1 MSRVVWLN
9 LKLNSIHRVLY
20 EDCHNTK
27 QASTQCISPLILNF
41 QVHPPVKWTFVMDTI
56 VFSVFTLCAIAL
68 WLNDN
73 QNWASSLIFLI
84 VLLQLPTTIVRMI
97 FFVKFLFASELWTNY
112 FSSIIQINRISLQLL
127 NCASCISWGGFFHTN
142 FRIFGYPGPNI
153 AHLD

>member
-1 MSRVVWLN
+1 MSRLVWQN
-9 LKLNSIHRVLY
+9 LKLNSIHRMLY

-112 FSSIIQINRISLQLL
+112 FSSIIQINRISLQLFEL
-127 NCASCISWGGFFHTN
+127 CKLYIMRGLFSYQF
-142 FRIFGYPGPNI
+142 
-153 AHLD
+153 

>member
-1 MSRVVWLN
+1 MSRLVWQN
-9 LKLNSIHRVLY
+9 LKLNSIHRMLY

-84 VLLQLPTTIVRMI
+84 VLLQLPTTIRVSKFVVENVFNNSHIEYNNECDNNNNINDNEI
-97 FFVKFLFASELWTNY
+97 FKKKYFFILKIFLWICLA
-112 FSSIIQINRISLQLL
+112 
-127 NCASCISWGGFFHTN
+127 
-142 FRIFGYPGPNI
+142 
-153 AHLD
+153 

>member
-1 MSRVVWLN
+1 MCCVKTV
-9 LKLNSIHRVLY
+9 
-20 EDCHNTK
+20 T
-27 QASTQCISPLILNF
+27 APSTQWSPLILNF